1 MAYPSCSISFV
12 HPCPNSWRTH
22 TQGICSIFF
31 SIIFF
36 TTAFTSLLLIRRS
49 NRFFVIDDDAFATK
63 NMTLSLPLLPF
74 LYHRM
79 MRYSIIFFLFSFFFS
94 EPNCVGFFDW
104 FGFDCFSWSC
114 SLWAVGWIRSWSS
127 VLVVSNVYSFGNW
140 EKECSLLNAT
150 KKTIYFICLHFFF
163 VTYDC
168 IDFFFDA

>member
-114 SLWAVGWIRSWSS
+114 SLWAETDHGVRFWLLSMCIR
-127 VLVVSNVYSFGNW
+127 LVIERKNALCWMQRKKRSILYVYIFF
-140 EKECSLLNAT
+140 LLLIIAL
-150 KKTIYFICLHFFF
+150 I
-163 VTYDC
+163 
-168 IDFFFDA
+168 FFFDA